1 MTEAS
6 WSGGDAGSIAWTMSA
21 SLEDVPRGS
30 EQVPE
35 VTSLEKAVRAWQALA
50 PEQRDAAVLTSER
63 PVTLPGETPV
73 DRFVGEAIGRLAD
86 HLPGDEASA
95 RQQHDTWRAEH
106 RPAPRLVASAEQKEE
121 V

>member
-1 MTEAS
+1 MMAEQEKGRRMTEAS
-6 WSGGDAGSIAWTMSA
+6 WSGGDAGAIAWTMSA

-35 VTSLEKAVRAWQALA
+35 VTSLEKAVRAWQELA

-73 DRFVGEAIGRLAD
+73 DRFVGSAIGRLAEQ
-86 HLPGDEASA
+86 LPDGGANDQ
-95 RQQHDTWRAEH
+95 R
-106 RPAPRLVASAEQKEE
+106 
-121 V
+121 